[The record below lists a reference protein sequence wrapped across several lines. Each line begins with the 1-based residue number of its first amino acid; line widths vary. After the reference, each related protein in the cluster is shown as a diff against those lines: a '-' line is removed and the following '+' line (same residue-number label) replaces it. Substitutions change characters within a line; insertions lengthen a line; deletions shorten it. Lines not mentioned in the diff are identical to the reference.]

1 MHYSRCLMIWY
12 SWQKEALLSTME
24 QQRKLKNTLQAFG
37 VNVPDRINPLLH
49 WQSGENSNNRKQLKC
64 NYKELPVRWMLHNG
78 YSVPPDMWLSTAG
91 LALSSTGKNPI
102 DESNISAAEME
113 EPSFAES
120 LWNYI
125 RTNVE
130 LHCHSIRLNF
140 LKSKDLSNRK
150 TPGIL
155 EQYNYFLCRYIINV
169 FRCFCISHSDN
180 SIT

>member
-1 MHYSRCLMIWY
+1 
-12 SWQKEALLSTME
+12 
-24 QQRKLKNTLQAFG
+24 
-37 VNVPDRINPLLH
+37 
-49 WQSGENSNNRKQLKC
+49 
-64 NYKELPVRWMLHNG
+64 MLHDG
-78 YSVPPDMWLSTAG
+78 YSVPPDMWLSTVG
-91 LALSSTGKNPI
+91 LALSSTGGNPI

-130 LHCHSIRLNF
+130 LYCHSIRLNF

-155 EQYNYFLCRYIINV
+155 EQYNYFLCRSTVQNCGFEIV
-169 FRCFCISHSDN
+169 FS
-180 SIT
+180 